1 MSAMDYQDQLPLSE
15 AVFFIL
21 LSLLPGP
28 KHGYAIMKD
37 VEALSDTRV
46 RLSTGTLYGALKR
59 LLESRWV
66 RREAGDGAGENG
78 RQRKEYALTRLG
90 RAILEAETGRL
101 EKLVAIT
108 QERASEEGWL

>member
-1 MSAMDYQDQLPLSE
+1 MDYQEHLPLSE

-37 VEALSDTRV
+37 VEVLSDARV
-46 RLSTGTLYGALKR
+46 SLSTGTLYGALKR
-59 LLESRWV
+59 LLESGWV
-66 RREAGDGAGENG
+66 RRAANGQGEEDG

-90 RAILEAETGRL
+90 RAILEAETARL
-101 EKLVAIT
+101 KKLVAIT
-108 QERASEEGWL
+108 RERAPEEGRL